1 MKHFYKT
8 IILIISVLS
17 LRVSL
22 SGCTF
27 YTYEQSTDGRF
38 AFGVNKRGKDVFC
51 MSCEWNGGDMSFVI
65 PDEFMGYKV
74 ATLGGY
80 AGRGVPSPFSV
91 QVDLRELYP
100 HDGEYG
106 EYSASDDEYF
116 NSHVNL
122 ADDYDILT
130 FNIHLGKNI
139 VNLNYIDGKKYYYK
153 NLFVGDNNIES
164 DCICKIV
171 YYFTVDENNPKL
183 YAESGKLYYSE
194 SGQQVTDFFYE

>member
-1 MKHFYKT
+1 MKRYYKT
-8 IILIISVLS
+8 IISIISVILVCAA
-17 LRVSL
+17 LF
-22 SGCTF
+22 GCTF
-27 YTYEQSTDGRF
+27 YTYEQSSDGRF

-51 MSCEWNGGDMSFVI
+51 MSCEWSGGDTSFVI

-74 ATLGGY
+74 TTLGGY

-106 EYSASDDEYF
+106 EYSASDDGYF
-116 NSHVNL
+116 DEHVDP

-153 NLFVGDNNIES
+153 NLFIDDNIES
-164 DCICKIV
+164 DCLCKIV

-183 YAESGKLYYSE
+183 YAEGGKLYYRE
-194 SGQQVTDFFYE
+194 SGELVTDFFYE